1 MHGPWLR
8 MARSPSVPEPG
19 VDGRS
24 VVGSCVEDEAHARLD
39 RVLVLAVGGTT
50 PAEADAGEL
59 DVDRLPRRI
68 GARSILRLLDD
79 GYREPRLPQG
89 GRGGRRR
96 R

>member
-1 MHGPWLR
+1 
-8 MARSPSVPEPG
+8 MARSPSVPELG

-24 VVGSCVEDEAHARLD
+24 VVGPCVEDAAHVRLD
-39 RVLVLAVGGTT
+39 RVLVLAVGGTR
-50 PAEADAGEL
+50 PAVADAGEP
-59 DVDRLPRRI
+59 DIDRLPRRI

-79 GYREPRLPQG
+79 GYREPPLPQG